1 MYTLGD
7 QRGTLGCWGD
17 DLLVEAD
24 EVDLDAVE
32 AHLVK
37 RLDVIVLA
45 RKAVRRDWVL
55 EASVAV
61 RRQDWKLHLVQWQA
75 VRAGCSD
82 HSSAH
87 GTDH

>member
-1 MYTLGD
+1 ML
-7 QRGTLGCWGD
+7 GD

-37 RLDVIVLA
+37 RLEVKVLA
-45 RKAVRRDWVL
+45 RLGGKQSGEIGFLKRVLRVRR
-55 EASVAV
+55 
-61 RRQDWKLHLVQWQA
+61 RDWKLHLVQWQA
-75 VRAGCSD
+75 VRAECSD